1 MMPNTSPDAPVLTLK
16 EASQFLGLS
25 IPTLYRLGK
34 KGDIELIRVG
44 ERGTRVTKV
53 SLDRYLKNAKRVK

>member
-1 MMPNTSPDAPVLTLK
+1 VLTLK

>member
-1 MMPNTSPDAPVLTLK
+1 MPNTSPDAPVLTLK

>member
-1 MMPNTSPDAPVLTLK
+1 MPTTGDNAPVLTLK